1 MTLRILAPVDS
12 LPNTRRHPSCLPSL
26 LNFWSHGKRDCV
38 LVCCGIPP
46 FIPSPPSAW
55 PSLFLPFLFCS
66 FCLAVSIPLSLSFS
80 FLVFSFSQRKLVI
93 ISTFLAGHITTNI
106 PSAYSHESIFT
117 AQRIPRC
124 LLTLGVSTT
133 NSLLKLDVYFQFL
146 PNCIFFTDFLAAFY
160 VKRFSRFSLLSA
172 HLCSFL
178 SWPPPPSLSSL
189 FLFISLFLSTSH
201 LLSLFRN
208 RNIFLS
214 ILHAFYVFPLG
225 LSLYVCS
232 RLFSSLPLSTFLSF
246 SLSVCLFLC
255 IYSIQYS
262 FSFIHSDLKS
272 LSLSL
277 SLSYP
282 RSLFILIPLSYSI
295 THSLTHARTYSLSH
309 SLSHSIL
316 FSAKPFQ
323 LCRKFSRIFILL
335 YFRLCGWL
343 AAQKG
348 TWSHY

>member
-178 SWPPPPSLSSL
+178 SWPPPPLSLLSLSVYLSFSFYLASPLSISESQYLSVYFARFLCLPARSL
-189 FLFISLFLSTSH
+189 FVCLFTSLFLSP
-201 LLSLFRN
+201 FIN
-208 RNIFLS
+208 FL
-214 ILHAFYVFPLG
+214 IL
-225 LSLYVCS
+225 
-232 RLFSSLPLSTFLSF
+232 
-246 SLSVCLFLC
+246 LSVCLFV
-255 IYSIQYS
+255 
-262 FSFIHSDLKS
+262 S
-272 LSLSL
+272 L
-277 SLSYP
+277 Y
-282 RSLFILIPLSYSI
+282 I
-295 THSLTHARTYSLSH
+295 
-309 SLSHSIL
+309 
-316 FSAKPFQ
+316 
-323 LCRKFSRIFILL
+323 
-335 YFRLCGWL
+335 
-343 AAQKG
+343 
-348 TWSHY
+348 